1 MIPNKMPVDEL
12 EEVYDLV
19 AEAIDA
25 AGADRES
32 LFLTKLVLILAGQ
45 AGSVSL
51 VADAVTAARRDLH

>member
-25 AGADRES
+25 VGTDRES
-32 LFLTKLVLILAGQ
+32 LFLTKLALILASQ
-45 AGSVSL
+45 TGSVNL
-51 VADAVTAARRDLH
+51 VADAVSAAQRDLD